1 MSLIAI
7 AVAPLE
13 GTRSFAIINTF
24 HIRSALKLLLG

>member
-1 MSLIAI
+1 MRLTVTAL
-7 AVAPLE
+7 APLE